1 MIKQSDCESLW
12 GAACEYAQ
20 LASDKF
26 VKEWPHWSENEKKMA
41 REKTREEMQIHFL
54 FPNLQD
60 GERYALLALKF
71 ANKSVS
77 LLVNSPTVGLN
88 DEQRKDREF
97 KTTEV
102 EKLFLE
108 AKSHVLAC
116 GLFRKLSPVQQNII
130 QDKYL
135 NIVFRLD

>member
-1 MIKQSDCESLW
+1 M
-12 GAACEYAQ
+12 
-20 LASDKF
+20 ASDKF
-26 VKEWPHWSENEKKMA
+26 VKDWPHWTENERKMA
-41 REKTREEMQIHFL
+41 REKTIEEMQIHFL

-77 LLVNSPTVGLN
+77 LLVNSSTAGLSE
-88 DEQRKDREF
+88 DQRKAREI

-108 AKSHVLAC
+108 ARTHVLNT
-116 GLFRKLSPVQQNII
+116 GIMRKLSDVQRNIVE
-130 QDKYL
+130 DKYL
-135 NIVFRLD
+135 HISFAQECEA